1 MPFYSCPPLAA
12 MSLLEHLQCVPD
24 PRVQRTRR
32 HDLIDLL
39 TIALCATVGG
49 ADNWVEVAQFGQAH
63 RDWFARFLRLPS
75 GIASHDTFAR
85 VFRRLNPEALER
97 ACLAWLRAAS
107 GRVQGVVAIDG
118 KALRGVQAPGSGQAL
133 TMVSA
138 WAADMQMLLGQRRVD
153 GKSNEITAIPHLL
166 DLLDVQGCTV
176 TIDAMG
182 CQKAIARQIVEKGA
196 DYVLSLK
203 GNHRHM
209 HEVCKKH
216 FAQASPTAPE
226 QVHRDAHSGHGRTE
240 QRQYWVSAV
249 PAPLERAA
257 NAWEQLECIVRVV
270 RTRQVGSKEAS
281 EHTSYYVSSLPAH
294 TPAKVLAHSIRA
306 HWSVENHLHWSLDV
320 AFREDECRTQK
331 GHGPHNQALL
341 RRMALQMLK
350 CEGSLKV
357 GLQSKR
363 RRAGWDLAYLAR
375 VIGVSI

>member
-1 MPFYSCPPLAA
+1 
-12 MSLLEHLQCVPD
+12 MSLLQHLQCVPD

-63 RDWFARFLRLPS
+63 HNWFARFLRLPS

-85 VFRRLNPEALER
+85 VFRRLNADALER
-97 ACLAWLRAAS
+97 ACLEWLRTAA

-118 KALRGVQAPGSGQAL
+118 K
-133 TMVSA
+133 
-138 WAADMQMLLGQRRVD
+138 
-153 GKSNEITAIPHLL
+153 SNEITALPQLL
-166 DLLDVQGCTV
+166 DMLDIQGCIV

-182 CQKAIARQIVEKGA
+182 CQKTIARQIVEKKA

-216 FAQASPTAPE
+216 FAQAPAPE
-226 QVHRDAHSGHGRTE
+226 QLWQDEHSGHGRKE
-240 QRQYWVSAV
+240 RRQYWVCAI
-249 PAPLERAA
+249 PEALQRAA
-257 NAWEQLECIVRVV
+257 KEWAQLQCIVRVV

-281 EHTSYYVSSLPAH
+281 EHTSYYLSSLPAH
-294 TPAKVLAHSIRA
+294 TPADVLAHSIRA

-320 AFREDECRTQK
+320 AFREDGCRTCK
-331 GHGPHNQALL
+331 DHSPHNQSLL
-341 RRMALQMLK
+341 RRMALQLLK
-350 CEGSLKV
+350 AESTLKV

-363 RRAGWDLAYLAR
+363 RRAGWDLAYLAK
-375 VIGVSI
+375 VLGVTV

>member
-1 MPFYSCPPLAA
+1 
-12 MSLLEHLQCVPD
+12 MSLLQHLQCVPD

-39 TIALCATVGG
+39 TIALCATLGG

-63 RDWFARFLRLPS
+63 HTWFARFLRLPS

-85 VFRRLNPEALER
+85 VFRRLNADALEQ
-97 ACLAWLRAAS
+97 ACLEWLRAAA

-118 KALRGVQAPGSGQAL
+118 KALRGAQAPGSSKAL

-138 WAADMQMLLGQRRVD
+138 WAADMQVLLGQRKVD
-153 GKSNEITAIPHLL
+153 GKSNEITAIPQLL
-166 DLLDVQGCTV
+166 DMLDVQGCIV

-182 CQKAIARQIVEKGA
+182 CQKTIARQIVQKKA

-216 FAQASPTAPE
+216 FAQATATAPE
-226 QVHRDAHSGHGRTE
+226 QVYQDEQLGHGRSE
-240 QRQYWVSAV
+240 QRHYWVCAV
-249 PAPLERAA
+249 PAALQRAA
-257 NAWEQLECIVRVV
+257 KEWAHLQCIVRVQ
-270 RTRQVGSKEAS
+270 RTRQVGSKGAS
-281 EHTSYYVSSLPAH
+281 EHTSYYLSSLPAH
-294 TPAKVLAHSIRA
+294 TPAAVLAHSIRA

-320 AFREDECRTQK
+320 AFREDGCRTHK
-331 GHGPHNQALL
+331 DHAPHNQALL
-341 RRMALQMLK
+341 RRMALQLLK
-350 CEGSLKV
+350 AESTLKV

-363 RRAGWDLAYLAR
+363 RRAGWDVAYLAK
-375 VIGVSI
+375 VMGVNV